1 MEHKN
6 HFSKIGLFLF
16 ASSFFICTEQ
26 LLAVT
31 IYRQIPG
38 SLQHPSL
45 TYLLG
50 MLPLYV
56 IIFPIA
62 LLLFKRLSAPMPV
75 MKKKISA
82 GKFVLAFLICYAMTY
97 ICNLVARFVCAIIGM
112 SLYNNMADLTS
123 YIHPAVLFFLTVLCA
138 PVMEELLF
146 RKALISHTI
155 QYGEG
160 ISILLSGFTFGL
172 FQDRLDRFAAAFVL
186 GIFLGFLYTKTGN
199 IIYTIILHIC
209 FDFIDTFLS
218 AFILNTYTD
227 LQYTASTDFITLITE
242 HTSQMLPVFIYFFF
256 ILVMIISG
264 FILFVVNRKKLRTE
278 PGIIRIEKEK
288 RFSIIIL
295 NAGMILYITFRLI
308 LIILSSFR

>member
-1 MEHKN
+1 MEYKK

-16 ASSFFICTEQ
+16 ASSLFICVEQ

-45 TYLLG
+45 TYLLS
-50 MLPLYV
+50 MLPVYV

-62 LLLFKRLSAPMPV
+62 LWLFKRLSAPMPV

-97 ICNLVARFVCAIIGM
+97 ICNLAARFLCAIMGM
-112 SLYNNMADLTS
+112 SLYNNMSDLTN

-138 PVMEELLF
+138 PIMEELLF

-172 FQDRLDRFAAAFVL
+172 FQDRLDRFATAFVL

-199 IIYTIILHIC
+199 ITYTIILHIC
-209 FDFIDTFLS
+209 FDFFDTFLS

-227 LQYTASTDFITLITE
+227 LRYTASTDFITLITK
-242 HTSQMLPVFIYFFF
+242 HTSQMLPVFIYSFF
-256 ILVMIISG
+256 ILVMLISG
-264 FILFVVNRKKLRTE
+264 SILFVVNRKKLKTE
-278 PGIIRIEKEK
+278 PSIIRIEKEK

-308 LIILSSFR
+308 LIILLSFR